1 MQLSYRMAANLFE
14 AAETIGVRRAEL
26 VAPLGLDPNALTD
39 PRRGIAW
46 DTLVLLLQNL
56 SERLDGNIDALRQVG
71 RAMVHV
77 PSYAL
82 LQRVGR
88 AVVSLQNL
96 YFAGDRWIAP
106 ANVPHL
112 VLRTTFP
119 AENRM
124 HFRCEIPEPY
134 AGSAP
139 YLHVFE
145 GLLCAMPT
153 LLGMPPATVLAS
165 TVSARELDM
174 DLALPPSRSLVAR
187 LRRVGRAAFH
197 HEDAVD
203 LLEGQRREI
212 AAGLEAAKH
221 STAEIVTLFDR
232 LPNLVVIHRDGKIA
246 WANRAALRTLGYA
259 TTANIAFRPFR
270 ELFPVSASSADE
282 LSEIGDEDAPELV
295 EAELV
300 ARDGSRVVVEVS
312 PTQAVTFGGSP
323 ARLFVAHNVT
333 ERKKLQ
339 QQLSISDRLA
349 SVGMLAAGVAH
360 EVNNPLAYVLNN
372 IEIARR
378 ELGPLGDKAERSQ
391 IALKVA
397 LEGVDR
403 IRTIIRELLTLARV
417 DDDTIG
423 AVDVEHVVEST
434 LALAMPHISER
445 ARLVREIT
453 PAPRVRGTPSRIG
466 QVLLNLVSNA
476 LEAMPPATRDTN
488 VLRITVAPSRAG
500 GAVIEVSD
508 TGVGIAEAH
517 ARHVFE
523 PFFTTKSLG
532 KGTGLGLAISQRLV
546 MEIGGVLTFESTPG
560 VGTTFRLTLAPPAV

>member
-1 MQLSYRMAANLFE
+1 MAANLFE
-14 AAETIGVRRAEL
+14 AAETIGVPRGEL

-46 DTLVLLLQNL
+46 DTLVLLLQTL
-56 SERLDGNIDALRQVG
+56 SDRLGGNIDSLRQVG
-71 RAMVHV
+71 RAMLHV
-77 PSYAL
+77 PSFAL

-96 YFAGDRWIAP
+96 YYAGDRWIAP

-112 VLRTTFP
+112 VMQTTFP

-139 YLHVFE
+139 YLHIFE
-145 GLLCAMPT
+145 GLLCATPT

-270 ELFPVSASSADE
+270 DLFPPSAE
-282 LSEIGDEDAPELV
+282 TVLSEINDEDAPELV

-391 IALKVA
+391 TALAVA

-403 IRTIIRELLTLARV
+403 IRTIIRELLSLARV

-434 LALAMPHISER
+434 LALAMPHIAER
-445 ARLVREIT
+445 ARLVRDIT

-476 LEAMPPATRDTN
+476 LEAMPAATRDTN
-488 VLRITVAPSRAG
+488 VLRITVAPSRSG
-500 GAVIEVSD
+500 GAMIEVAD

-560 VGTTFRLTLAPPAV
+560 VGTTFRLTLAPPAVS